1 MALAHKIDK
10 QQGIYTLKNLGYYQQ
25 NMVLSTLSISYY
37 SDKLSFFSDFYCYG
51 WYLILLIP

>member
-51 WYLILLIP
+51 